1 MLFLKPSRVHNVAAT
16 KVAATFE
23 KFSVNLL
30 FKKLPNLLMKKQ
42 ITILTLGMFLTFQS
56 LNAQINFSEH
66 IAPIIFENCTTC
78 HRQGEVAPF
87 ALESY
92 EDVAAYASMI
102 KYVTGIRYMPPW
114 KPDRE
119 FSEFLGERYLTDEEI
134 QMIADWADDG
144 APQGD
149 PNLAPSVPNFPDGS
163 ALGTPDLV
171 LSFSESFEH
180 QGNMTD
186 NYRVFVLPTGLTEDK
201 EIAAVEV
208 RPGNSKIVHHALV
221 AYDDSGEGQALDDN
235 TPEYGYDGFGGFGVN
250 GVFDKQFP
258 AYVPGQRPR
267 FFQNGLGQLLP
278 AESDLLV
285 QMHYAPFPTNE
296 MDSSSVNIFYKNEP
310 VERYVEQHVMLP
322 FSGVLT
328 NGPFFIPANIVKTFH
343 GIYNVPIKASI
354 MGVAPHMHLLGQD
367 WTVLLIS
374 PQGDTTNLVSIP
386 EWDFNWQGSY
396 WFRKFV
402 IAESGSQIHA
412 YATYDNTAENPLNP
426 NNPPQFVSW
435 GEQTTDE
442 MYYLPISYVP
452 YAEGD
457 EDVVFDENLTPT
469 EGDFNLVTPENKMY
483 PVFPNPTGDE
493 VIAGFS
499 LANRSQIDIQ
509 VLDLQGRLVK
519 IVVDNKLYLSGYHQ
533 VKWNANDLPKGI
545 YLVNVRGEGFTLSE
559 KISVMD

>member
-1 MLFLKPSRVHNVAAT
+1 
-16 KVAATFE
+16 
-23 KFSVNLL
+23 
-30 FKKLPNLLMKKQ
+30 MKKA
-42 ITILTLGMFLTFQS
+42 ITILTVGFFLSFQI

-66 IAPIIFENCTTC
+66 IAPIIYENCTTC
-78 HRQGEVAPF
+78 HRQGEIAPF

-92 EDVAAYASMI
+92 EDVAAYSSMI
-102 KYVTGIRYMPPW
+102 KYVTSIRYMPPW

-119 FSEFLGERYLTDEEI
+119 FKEFLGERYLTNDEI
-134 QMIADWADDG
+134 QMLADWADDG

-149 PNLAPSVPNFPDGS
+149 PNLAPPVPNFPDGS

-171 LSFSESFEH
+171 LSFDESYLHE
-180 QGNMTD
+180 GNMTD

-221 AYDDSGEGQALDDN
+221 AYDDSGEGQALDDAD
-235 TPEYGYDGFGGFGVN
+235 PAYGYDGFGGFGVD

-278 AESDLLV
+278 AGSDLLV

-296 MDSSSVNIFYKNEP
+296 IDSSSINIFYKDEP
-310 VERYVEQHVMLP
+310 VERYVQQHVMLP
-322 FSGVLT
+322 FWGTLT
-328 NGPFFIPANIVKTFH
+328 NGPFTMPPNTVKTFH
-343 GIYNVPIKASI
+343 GVYEVPVKASI
-354 MGVAPHMHLLGQD
+354 MGIAPHMHLLGQD
-367 WTVLLIS
+367 WEVYLIS
-374 PQGDTTNLVSIP
+374 PAGDTTNLVSIP

-396 WFRKFV
+396 WFKNFV
-402 IAESGSQIHA
+402 IAEAGSEVHA

-442 MYYLPISYVP
+442 MYYLPILYVP
-452 YAEGD
+452 YALGD
-457 EDVVFDENLTPT
+457 EEVVFDENLTAT

-499 LANRSQIDIQ
+499 LANRSHVDIQ
-509 VLDLQGRLVK
+509 VLDLQGQVIK
-519 IVVDNKLYLSGYHQ
+519 IISDNQLYLSGYHQ
-533 VKWNANDLPKGI
+533 VKWNAAELPSGV
-545 YLVNVRGEGFTLSE
+545 YLVNVRGDGFMLSE
-559 KISVMD
+559 KISVVK